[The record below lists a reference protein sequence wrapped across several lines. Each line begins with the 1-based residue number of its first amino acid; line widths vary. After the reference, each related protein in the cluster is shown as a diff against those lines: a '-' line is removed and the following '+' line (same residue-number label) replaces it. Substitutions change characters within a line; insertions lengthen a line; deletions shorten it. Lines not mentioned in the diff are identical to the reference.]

1 MGRCVVMVGLPYPNI
16 MSPELK
22 ERMEYLNLHA
32 AKSEDGRTGGQV
44 RSIILGIYESMGYKG
59 LHGWGQILG
68 NPIRLAN

>member
-1 MGRCVVMVGLPYPNI
+1 MVGLPYPNI

-44 RSIILGIYESMGYKG
+44 RNISIFRIYGSTIWRERV
-59 LHGWGQILG
+59 QILG
-68 NPIRLAN
+68 KPHQTANSGFS